1 MPRNSNSNSKTTPK
15 SVYAPPP
22 KIWHQSEPL
31 VVQNQTSLFQSMKNG
46 IGLGFGSSI
55 GHSLAGNLFGT
66 APSVPNPPPQ
76 VHYPIL
82 NSGNYEYEQ
91 CIRMNKD
98 NQGVCIPFLSK
109 DKSPYKQCMEMN
121 NYQFNTCSEPQ

>member
-1 MPRNSNSNSKTTPK
+1 MPRQSNSNSNSSKP
-15 SVYAPPP
+15 VYVPPP

-46 IGLGFGSSI
+46 VGLGFGSSI
-55 GHSLAGNLFGT
+55 GHSMADSLFGT
-66 APSVPNPPPQ
+66 KPQPPPQ
-76 VHYPIL
+76 VHYPVL

-98 NQGVCIPFLSK
+98 NQGVCVPFLSK

-121 NYQFNTCSEPQ
+121 NYQFNTCSEPK